1 MDFFMLK
8 IIYSIISNPSI
19 KGFTLIELMVSVSVT
34 SILAAIAVPN
44 FSAFL
49 SQMRVDN
56 EISVLHRLLFTARNA
71 AINNAL
77 PVTICPLNDDNQC
90 TTQWQ
95 NEISVFI
102 DLNNNNTYDPINSE
116 ILLRTKSAIRDDDK
130 LQYGLWRSRIIYAPT
145 GRTAGW
151 GSNGT
156 FKYCPKG
163 YPEQSRAIRIATSG
177 RLYISSDID
186 QDGRDEVRSGGQI
199 NCRAE

>member
-1 MDFFMLK
+1 MLK
-8 IIYSIISNPSI
+8 FNCSTITYPNI
-19 KGFTLIELMVSVSVT
+19 KGFTLIELIVSISIT

-56 EISVLHRLLFTARNA
+56 EISVLYRLLFTARNA
-71 AINNAL
+71 AINNSL
-77 PVTICPLNDDNQC
+77 PVTICPLNDQNQC

-102 DLNNNNTYDPINSE
+102 DLNNNNIYDANNNE
-116 ILLRTKSAIRDDDK
+116 ILIRTKSAIKNDDK
-130 LQYGLWRSRIIYAPT
+130 LQYGLWRSRIMYAPT

-186 QDGRDEVRSGGQI
+186 QDGREEVRSGSEI
-199 NCRAE
+199 NCRAK

>member
-1 MDFFMLK
+1 MDCFPRRYF
-8 IIYSIISNPSI
+8 YS
-19 KGFTLIELMVSVSVT
+19 GFTLIELMISI
-34 SILAAIAVPN
+34 SILSILTAIAYPN
-44 FSAFL
+44 LNAFL

-56 EISVLHRLLFTARNA
+56 EISVLHRLLFSARNA

-77 PVTICPLNDDNQC
+77 PVTVCPLNDLNQC

-102 DLNNNNTYDPINSE
+102 DLNKNNTYDPTNNE
-116 ILLRTKSAIRDDDK
+116 ILLRTKPAIRKDDK

-145 GRTAGW
+145 GRTSGW

-163 YPEQSRAIRIATSG
+163 YPEKSRAIRIATSG
-177 RLYISSDID
+177 RLYTSSDID
-186 QDGRDEVRSGGQI
+186 QDGKDEVRNGSEI
-199 NCRAE
+199 NCRD